1 LARLQAGNGRP
12 CSAGL
17 DLAIFLISRRSDKV
31 NLFGRPPEYYRNQK
45 MRFIGDETTAN
56 APASFEATSPEMVWK
71 TIEQGAATSVLLAA
85 SPLLEGITASRS
97 GACALRGAN
106 RSEGCRFRTAED
118 ARTTQAAS
126 SSADP

>member
-1 LARLQAGNGRP
+1 MPPRAPGDREAGQPGQAPGRNGRP

-97 GACALRGAN
+97 GACA
-106 RSEGCRFRTAED
+106 
-118 ARTTQAAS
+118 
-126 SSADP
+126 SAGREPV